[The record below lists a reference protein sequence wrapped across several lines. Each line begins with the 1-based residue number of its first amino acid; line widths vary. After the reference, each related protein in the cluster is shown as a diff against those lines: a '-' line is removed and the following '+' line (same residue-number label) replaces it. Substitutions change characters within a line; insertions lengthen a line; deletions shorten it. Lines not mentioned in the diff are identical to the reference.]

1 MHILIIFI
9 YALIATFVLINFQSC
24 LSDLGA
30 AATRFKDVLD
40 FGFTQLKSNAVKPR
54 VKPLTDSYLSTS
66 HTMTE
71 VSLHTTYNCYN
82 LI

>member
-1 MHILIIFI
+1 
-9 YALIATFVLINFQSC
+9 

-66 HTMTE
+66 HNMTE
-71 VSLHTTYNCYN
+71 VSLHTTYKH
-82 LI
+82 